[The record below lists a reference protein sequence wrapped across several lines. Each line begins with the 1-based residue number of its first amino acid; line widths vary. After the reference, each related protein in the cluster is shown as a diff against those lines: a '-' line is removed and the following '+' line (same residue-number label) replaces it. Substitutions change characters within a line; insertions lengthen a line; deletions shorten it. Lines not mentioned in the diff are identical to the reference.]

1 MLLLCWCSGWRTWYQ
16 TANVSRTR
24 MTLTN
29 IARWQEEAYKVSTY
43 MKSYWQLLSKPGSRR
58 CGPPQGRAHQIIACF
73 LIKRNNTRGLENKEV
88 YKLPKEQ
95 RVYTYSNSK
104 QGPQKESVYSI
115 NYMNEEQEKVKERKL
130 IKVNKSQTNNNTRRW
145 KTEPHL

>member
-1 MLLLCWCSGWRTWYQ
+1 
-16 TANVSRTR
+16 
-24 MTLTN
+24 
-29 IARWQEEAYKVSTY
+29 

-58 CGPPQGRAHQIIACF
+58 YGPPQGRAHQIIACF
-73 LIKRNNTRGLENKEV
+73 LIKRNNTRDLENKEV

-115 NYMNEEQEKVKERKL
+115 NYTNEEQEKVKERKL
-130 IKVNKSQTNNNTRRW
+130 IKVNKSQTNNNTRR
-145 KTEPHL
+145 